1 MRRDAAMLAHLT
13 VIYRKPIVQKGIW
26 LLWAA
31 IFLFATC
38 KLTAYAAEYYTNR
51 RILAEAS
58 RIYHQET
65 GVSAPNLSRD
75 KNEHDEAAAAVK
87 ARPQF
92 QPLLAINQD
101 IVGWLSI
108 DGTEVDYPV
117 LQAEDNEFYLT
128 RNYKKEQ
135 TRAGSIF
142 LDFRN
147 RIDGTD
153 RNTVIYGHRMKDDSM
168 FGGLKKYLDKKYL
181 DAHPVIYYD
190 TLYGSYDLEIFS
202 VYRTTADVNYI
213 RTSFNSERDYAE
225 FIEQSKGRS
234 EYETGVH
241 VSTDDR
247 MVTLSTC
254 DYALDPEEGR
264 LVVQARL
271 VERD

>member
-1 MRRDAAMLAHLT
+1 MLAHLT
-13 VIYRKPIVQKGIW
+13 VIYHKPIVQKAIW

-31 IFLFATC
+31 IFLVAAC
-38 KLTAYAAEYYTNR
+38 KLTAYAADYYTNR
-51 RILAEAS
+51 RSLAEAS
-58 RIYHQET
+58 RIYHQEA
-65 GVSAPNLSRD
+65 VVPVPNS
-75 KNEHDEAAAAVK
+75 NGAENNEAATAGK
-87 ARPQF
+87 TRPQF

-101 IVGWLSI
+101 IVGWLTI
-108 DGTEVDYPV
+108 DGTEVDYPI
-117 LQAEDNEFYLT
+117 LQAADNEFYLT

-147 RIDGTD
+147 RIDGAD
-153 RNTVIYGHRMKDDSM
+153 RNTVIYGHRMKDNSM
-168 FGGLKKYLDKKYL
+168 FGSLKKYLDKKYF

-202 VYRTTADVNYI
+202 VYRTTAEVNYI

-234 EYETGVH
+234 EYETGVQ
-241 VSTDDR
+241 VSTDNR
-247 MVTLSTC
+247 IVTLSTC
-254 DYALDPEEGR
+254 DYALDAEEGR

-271 VERD
+271 VDRE

>member
-1 MRRDAAMLAHLT
+1 MRMNEAMLSRMTAM
-13 VIYRKPIVQKGIW
+13 YRKPIVQKGIW

-31 IFLFATC
+31 VFLFAAC
-38 KLTAYAAEYYTNR
+38 KLTAYTADYYMNR

-65 GVSAPNLSRD
+65 VASVPDSSETEQNKPVSD
-75 KNEHDEAAAAVK
+75 GK

-92 QPLLAINQD
+92 QPLLVINQD
-101 IVGWLSI
+101 IVGWLTI
-108 DGTEVDYPV
+108 DGTAVDYPI
-117 LQAEDNEFYLT
+117 LQAEDNEFYLS
-128 RNYKKEQ
+128 RNYRKEQ

-142 LDFRN
+142 MDFRN

-153 RNTVIYGHRMKDDSM
+153 QNTVIYGHRMKDNSM
-168 FGGLKKYLDKKYL
+168 FGSLKKYLDKDYFK
-181 DAHPVIYYD
+181 AHPVIYYD

-213 RTSFNSERDYAE
+213 RTSFNSEFDYAE
-225 FIEQSKGRS
+225 FIEQSQQRS

-241 VSTDDR
+241 VNTTDR
-247 MVTLSTC
+247 IVTLSTC
-254 DYALDPEEGR
+254 DYVLDPEEGR

-271 VERD
+271 TNK